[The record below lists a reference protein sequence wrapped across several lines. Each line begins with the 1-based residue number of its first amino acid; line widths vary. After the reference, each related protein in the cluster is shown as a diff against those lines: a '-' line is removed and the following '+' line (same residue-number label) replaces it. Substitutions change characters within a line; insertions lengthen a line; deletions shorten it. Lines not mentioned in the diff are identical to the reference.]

1 MEQPKIETSCE
12 NKFFE
17 SNGKGQS
24 SKTEE
29 DKIDVSGA
37 RKRKLSHPIK
47 IHQSDDLVK

>member
-29 DKIDVSGA
+29 DKNDVSGA